1 MKNKNINIKLALI
14 SSLVMISFGASAQV
28 QKSDIYRY
36 KDSSGNFIYTDKL
49 PKDKNLEVGIL
60 SKKTGVIKNLSDL
73 EAARAAKEMSEEEK
87 NAIAIAKV
95 KEEDQIKKD
104 QYLLNTYSSAEEID
118 KIKKYEL
125 DQIDRAIKNDI
136 NNVASLNDRKKIIDK
151 EVLANPANKNAYD
164 SEIQRIN
171 ESINISNVS
180 MDKNKKVY
188 FERERKYN
196 EEMERF
202 SAVINL
208 LNKQKAE
215 IEAKKNEANKVT
227 TN

>member
-1 MKNKNINIKLALI
+1 MNNKNIKLTLI
-14 SSLVMISFGASAQV
+14 SSMVILSFGVNAQS
-28 QKSDIYRY
+28 QKNDIYRY

-73 EAARAAKEMSEEEK
+73 EAARAAKEMSEDEK

-95 KEEDQIKKD
+95 KEEDQIRKD
-104 QYLLNTYSSAEEID
+104 QYILNTYSSVEEID

-125 DQIDRAIKNDI
+125 DQIDRAIKNDV

-151 EVLANPANKNAYD
+151 EVLANPSNKNTYD
-164 SEIQRIN
+164 AELQRIN
-171 ESINISNVS
+171 EAITSSNS
-180 MDKNKKVY
+180 SLDKNKKVY
-188 FERERKYN
+188 FERDKKYN

-208 LNKQKAE
+208 LNKQKSE

-227 TN
+227 PN